1 LNGRAVT
8 EDFYPSVA
16 NLTAQLALLLHPLTS
31 YLYSTPP
38 PTSSSRELP
47 LVQDLYQSLH
57 NLVSTAAYLSICI
70 RFSPTIFHF
79 NDLSPGTPYDSEE
92 THSLEPDVFAAS
104 KQAVTD
110 AYSSARK
117 AHISARDNAKREIEE
132 LKKKGKGR
140 SWKSGRA
147 ERKLAK
153 ILEKEPKPP
162 GQSYRARAKIA
173 AWMAIS
179 RYKAGSEEDDDDE
192 NEGLEGKGGFRIMR
206 VCKSAAVVY
215 YGEERRGSE
224 GERIGLAE
232 WVRERQGGLGM
243 EGREVVGRVLAV
255 AALGAAAFGLNQVV
269 SMMDWNLV
277 GSQIVELEKA
287 LPQILGSI
295 FLRST
300 VGG

>member
-1 LNGRAVT
+1 M
-8 EDFYPSVA
+8 
-16 NLTAQLALLLHPLTS
+16 
-31 YLYSTPP
+31 
-38 PTSSSRELP
+38 P

-70 RFSPTIFHF
+70 RLSPTIFHF
-79 NDLSPGTPYDSEE
+79 NDLSPGTVYDSEE
-92 THSLEPDVFAAS
+92 THSLEPDVWTQS

-117 AHISARDNAKREIEE
+117 VHLAARDNASKEIEE

-140 SWKSGRA
+140 SWKLGRS
-147 ERKLAK
+147 ERKLMK

-162 GQSYRARAKIA
+162 GQGYRARTKIA
-173 AWMAIS
+173 AWMAIN
-179 RYKAGSEEDDDDE
+179 RYKAGSEEDDDEDQE
-192 NEGLEGKGGFRIMR
+192 LGLEEKDGFRIMR

-215 YGEERRGSE
+215 YGEERR
-224 GERIGLAE
+224 ERIGLVE
-232 WVRERQGGLGM
+232 WVREKQGGLGM
-243 EGREVVGRVLAV
+243 EGREIVGRVLAV

-269 SMMDWNLV
+269 SMVDWDLV

-295 FLRST
+295 FLKST